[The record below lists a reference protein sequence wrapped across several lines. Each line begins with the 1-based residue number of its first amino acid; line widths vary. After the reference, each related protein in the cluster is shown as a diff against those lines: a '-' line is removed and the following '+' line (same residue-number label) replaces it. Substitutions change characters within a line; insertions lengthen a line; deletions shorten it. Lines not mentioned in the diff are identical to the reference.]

1 MKYIDLN
8 NDSARQIV
16 VDKEEDQYLGHVSSV
31 LLEDGKTIVAVY
43 PKGHGRGPVVLKKSF
58 DGGLTWT
65 DRLPLP
71 ESFKTSLEVPTIFRM
86 KDASGKERIILFSG
100 HYPVRTAMSEDDG
113 ETWTELTPLDEYGG
127 IVAMG
132 DVIALDK
139 PGHYM
144 AMFHDEINAFYGGD
158 HSEKIS
164 FLRFG
169 QGESMKY
176 VRVTSKRGEDGGF
189 TPVES
194 TLIEGNPDT
203 PEENG
208 VLLHET
214 TFGKLD
220 HGKHFHVNKIITRD
234 GGLTWSQ
241 PQTIARH
248 PIGHLC
254 EPGMIRLTDGRIAV
268 LLRENSRRL
277 NSFIMFSSDEG
288 QTFTKPVNLPDSLT
302 GDRHTCRRLNDG
314 RIAIT
319 FRDMS
324 FTTSTHG
331 DWVLWIGTDEDLM
344 NQTEGQY
351 RIRLKDNY
359 PVGTNDCDCAYP
371 GMHVLPD
378 GTIVTLTYGHWLP
391 WTRKAGAQTG
401 PAHPDTASGQ
411 GDNQPYILCVRL
423 HPDELENL

>member
-1 MKYIDLN
+1 MRYIDLN
-8 NDSARQIV
+8 DDAARQIV
-16 VDKEEDQYLGHVSSV
+16 VDQEEGQYLGHVSSV

-43 PKGHGRGPVVLKKSF
+43 PKGHGRGPIILKKSF

-65 DRLPLP
+65 ERQPLP

-86 KDASGKERIILFSG
+86 KDESGKERIILFSG
-100 HYPVRTAMSEDDG
+100 HYPIRTAMSEDDG
-113 ETWTELTPLDEYGG
+113 ETWTELHALDDYGG

-144 AMFHDEINAFYGGD
+144 AMFHDEINAFFGGD
-158 HSEKIS
+158 HSEKIE
-164 FLRFG
+164 FLRYEKDG
-169 QGESMKY
+169 RKKY
-176 VRVTSKRGEDGGF
+176 VRLTSHLKDGAF
-189 TPVES
+189 APVERM
-194 TLIEGNPDT
+194 LIEGDDDI

-208 VLLHET
+208 VLIHET

-248 PIGHLC
+248 PVAHLC
-254 EPGMIRLTDGRIAV
+254 EPGMIRLKDGRIAV

-277 NSFIMFSSDEG
+277 NAFIMYSFDEG
-288 QTFTKPVNLPDSLT
+288 QTFTKPVNLPDVLT

-319 FRDMS
+319 FRDMGL
-324 FTTSTHG
+324 TSDIHG
-331 DWVLWIGTDEDLM
+331 DWVLWIGTDEDLI
-344 NQTEGQY
+344 NGTDGQY

-359 PVGTNDCDCAYP
+359 PTTWDGDCAYP

-378 GTIVTLTYGHWLP
+378 GTITALTYGHWLP
-391 WTRKAGAQTG
+391 WNRLTENASALS
-401 PAHPDTASGQ
+401 HPDTVSKA
-411 GDNQPYILCVRL
+411 GDNPPYILCVRL
-423 HPDELENL
+423 HPDELEKM